1 MEMWSHHAARMR
13 GAEPGRHLA
22 RQEDFDCVTHDDAVS
37 LSQRTEDETG
47 HSMAQLT
54 FMTHTI
60 FDHGA
65 SQKLA
70 KVLRQQ
76 GIERP
81 MLCTDRGLTDLGMV
95 ADLCA
100 GLGNDVAVTV
110 FDETPENPTQ
120 AAVASAVQ
128 AYRKGECDGVIAFGG
143 GSSMD
148 LGKAVALAATH
159 DGDLLEYTAGL
170 GGVAKIGPIAPLVA
184 VPTTSGTGSEVSSGA
199 VIIMDNG
206 EKLILASRHLVPR
219 TAICDPSLTLGLPPR
234 LTAATGMDA
243 MSHCIESLLSPHVN
257 PPAEAVA
264 CDGIERGIREG
275 HLLRAV
281 KDGSDKD
288 ARWNMMMA
296 STEGAMA
303 FSKGL
308 GAVHSMSHAC
318 GADQTLRLHHGTLN
332 AVLLPTVLDFNR
344 DHVGDKYTRLNRA
357 MGQDDGADP
366 AEFFRKL
373 NIEMGMPT
381 SLSEMGIT
389 REMIPSLAEHAAKD
403 ICTGTNPRKASV
415 DDFENLFDIAI
426 GA

>member
-1 MEMWSHHAARMR
+1 
-13 GAEPGRHLA
+13 
-22 RQEDFDCVTHDDAVS
+22 
-37 LSQRTEDETG
+37 
-47 HSMAQLT
+47 MAQLT

-65 SQKLA
+65 SQQLA

-76 GIERP
+76 RIQRP
-81 MLCTDRGLTDLGMV
+81 LLCTDRGLDDLGMV
-95 ADLCA
+95 ADLVA

-110 FDETPENPTQ
+110 FDGTPENPTQ
-120 AAVASAVQ
+120 AAVASAVEKYQ
-128 AYRKGECDGVIAFGG
+128 EADCDGIIAFGG
-143 GSSMD
+143 GSPMD
-148 LGKAVALAATH
+148 LGKAVALAVTH
-159 DGDLLEYTAGL
+159 EGDLLEYTAGL
-170 GGVAKIGPIAPLVA
+170 GGVGKIGPIAPLVA

-206 EKLILASRHLVPR
+206 EKLILASQHLVPR
-219 TAICDPSLTLGLPPR
+219 TAICDPSLTLGLPPH

-243 MSHCIESLLSPHVN
+243 MSHCVESLLSPHVN

-264 CDGIERGIREG
+264 CDGIERGIRNG

-281 KDGSDKD
+281 KNGSDKN

-344 DHVGDKYTRLNRA
+344 DHAGEKYARLINA
-357 MGQDDGADP
+357 MGRDPGSDP
-366 AEFFRKL
+366 ADFFRNL
-373 NIEMGMPT
+373 NVEMGMP
-381 SLSEMGIT
+381 SGLGEMGIT
-389 REMIPSLAEHAAKD
+389 REMIPALAEHAAKD
-403 ICTGTNPRKASV
+403 ICTRTNARPVSEH
-415 DDFENLFDIAI
+415 DFIDLFESAI